1 MPFSKRKLKS
11 NGEHRDHMR
20 EDNKYKIRNKILIE
34 SDLFYSPA
42 FNKLSKSGIITLLRC
57 LQKRK
62 WETTKLRGK
71 KQTVYAKEGFIF
83 PYAEAAFLGVKTTQH
98 WKNIRQLIEIGFLDL
113 VYQGG
118 WYQKHDREKDYSV
131 YQLSERW
138 RKYNT
143 PEFIKIEKTKVLPD
157 SFRINAHIRGQK
169 LKVTSQ
175 KRRCQLH
182 ESESDK
188 HKSADSRLH
197 KNEGDETDTISLQSL
212 ANAT

>member
-1 MPFSKRKLKS
+1 MK
-11 NGEHRDHMR
+11 D
-20 EDNKYKIRNKILIE
+20 DNKYKIRNKILIE
-34 SDLFYSPA
+34 PDLFYSTA
-42 FNKLSKSGIITLLRC
+42 FNELSKSGIKTLLRC

-62 WETTKLRGK
+62 WENTKVHGK
-71 KQTVYAKEGFIF
+71 KQTVYKNEGFIF
-83 PYAEAAFLGVKTTQH
+83 PYTEAAFLGIGTTQH

-143 PEFIKIEKTKVLPD
+143 PEFIKIEKPKALPD
-157 SFRINAHIRGQK
+157 SFHINAHIKGQK

-175 KRRCQLH
+175 KRKCQLH
-182 ESESDK
+182 ECEGDR
-188 HKSADSRLH
+188 HKSANERLH
-197 KNEGDETDTISLQSL
+197 KSEGDKPATESSQSL
-212 ANAT
+212 AITI

>member
-1 MPFSKRKLKS
+1 VK
-11 NGEHRDHMR
+11 
-20 EDNKYKIRNKILIE
+20 EDNKYKIRKKILIE
-34 SDLFYSPA
+34 PDLFYSLA
-42 FNKLSKSGIITLLRC
+42 FNELSRSGIKTLMRC

-62 WETTKLRGK
+62 WENTKVHGK
-71 KQTVYAKEGFIF
+71 KQTIYTNEGFIF
-83 PYAEAAFLGVKTTQH
+83 PYTEAAFLGIGTTQH

-143 PEFIKIEKTKVLPD
+143 AEFVKKEKPKNPYHQLK
-157 SFRINAHIRGQK
+157 GQK

-175 KRRCQLH
+175 KRNGQLHKGEGDRHESANDRFH
-182 ESESDK
+182 ESEGDK
-188 HKSADSRLH
+188 TERK
-197 KNEGDETDTISLQSL
+197 SLQTL
-212 ANAT
+212 AITT